1 MLQIFQNHQIFSNQE
16 ICVIST
22 PTFKLFFMGKLSK
35 HQTINDIKFS
45 VAHWCTTFESE
56 WDFYLNSVSFHM
68 TSEDLVYTFSVSLPL
83 QKKRNTQMSLF
94 SGERNYNF
102 IAQNVF
108 IHVNTVSNESWISKH
123 HKTKKKKRQPINLS
137 GILHQIFTYCLWD
150 TSFLTITS
158 DYNIKP
164 NENMSI
170 ISSHA
175 LRCNLEMNHTLS
187 AAKMHV

>member
-123 HKTKKKKRQPINLS
+123 HKTKKKKKTTNKPFRYPAPDIY
-137 GILHQIFTYCLWD
+137 ILFMRHFFSYYYFWLQHKAKWKYV
-150 TSFLTITS
+150 
-158 DYNIKP
+158 YNIFP
-164 NENMSI
+164 CTQM
-170 ISSHA
+170 
-175 LRCNLEMNHTLS
+175 
-187 AAKMHV
+187 